1 MAGIVPDD
9 PTQARGQHGV
19 TTQPRPAT
27 TTTTRPH
34 VWELILHPLK
44 TLRFVGALARD
55 PRLSPLVKVLCL
67 LIVAM
72 LLAAVLIPEGVIAT
86 LVAALLPIVGPI
98 VAVPADA
105 TVDWLLLGTMAYALL
120 ALFPAHIVREHH
132 ARIFHPRRRPR
143 R

>member
-19 TTQPRPAT
+19 ATQPRPA

-44 TLRFVGALARD
+44 TLRFVGALAGD
-55 PRLSPLVKVLCL
+55 PRVSVLAKALYLLVVGVL
-67 LIVAM
+67 LIA
-72 LLAAVLIPEGVIAT
+72 LLIPEGI
-86 LVAALLPIVGPI
+86 VAALVGVVLPIVGPI

-105 TVDWLLLGTMAYALL
+105 TVDWLLLGTLAYALL
-120 ALFPAHIVREHH
+120 ALFPAYIVREHH
-132 ARIFHPRRRPR
+132 ARIFHPRRRQR
-143 R
+143 